1 VSRDDAPDSAAPG
14 GDEPSDASGS
24 LRSRA
29 ALSTYATAVQ
39 GMGRLLYSV
48 LIGHLGSRE
57 LLGQT
62 NTSLSL
68 SVLTSQLWAAP
79 AATAGTRFV
88 ALKATLGDAEG
99 AATVARHIATQTALI
114 SMVLPTMVALAGSAW
129 LGFGAAHTIGTMVLA
144 FAYSM
149 YITLRGVQYGALRFR
164 HVALWDTVAA
174 ATALVAVSVVLAL
187 DLTVVALLPL
197 TLGYALF
204 AVASWPARAAGQV
217 ETRLRRE
224 IDRFI
229 FFGAVSGLASGGLL
243 QLSQLVAHS
252 FAGPA
257 EAGDFAAAL
266 TLATPA
272 SMLSIALSTVLVPPL
287 VAAAGRGDQAAV
299 HSHSDAIARRLTAI
313 FVGLFGVL
321 VIVSPLAIAVVW
333 GEEYRA
339 AASILPVLLIA
350 VMLTSIA
357 LGAATTLQSTRARG
371 PRAVAYLN
379 LGGLVISLAVWP
391 FLAPRF
397 GTTGVALGY
406 LIGAGAASLGAL
418 ATVWWVERHRWVDLA
433 AKLLGGI
440 TIVIVLAG
448 LARSVEGPAGAVAQV
463 SAAILFAL
471 IWLGLNRREVAAL
484 WATVR
489 RPGSGA
495 PKA

>member
-1 VSRDDAPDSAAPG
+1 MAST
-14 GDEPSDASGS
+14 GDEPPGVGGS

-29 ALSTYATAVQ
+29 ALSTIATAVQ
-39 GMGRLLYSV
+39 GLGRLLYSV

-88 ALKATLGDAEG
+88 AMKATLDDPEG
-99 AATVARHIATQTALI
+99 AATVARHIATRTALI
-114 SMVLPTMVALAGSAW
+114 SMVLPTAVALAGSAW
-129 LGFGAAHTIGTMVLA
+129 LGFGAAHTVGTVVLA
-144 FAYSM
+144 FTYSM
-149 YITLRGVQYGALRFR
+149 YVTLRGVQYGALRFR
-164 HVALWDTVAA
+164 HVAVWDAIAA
-174 ATALVAVSVVLAL
+174 ATALLTVTVVLAL

-204 AVASWPARAAGQV
+204 AVASWPARVAARV
-217 ETRLRRE
+217 EAPLRRE
-224 IDRFI
+224 IDRFV

-252 FAGPA
+252 VAGPA

-272 SMLSIALSTVLVPPL
+272 SMLSVALRTVLVPPL
-287 VAAAGRGDQAAV
+287 VAAAGRGDRAAV
-299 HSHSDAIARRLTAI
+299 HAQSGASARRLTAI

-321 VIVSPLAIAVVW
+321 VIVSPLGIALVW

-339 AASILPVLLIA
+339 AAGILPVLLLA

-357 LGAATTLQSTRARG
+357 LGPATTLQSTRARG

-379 LGGLVISLAVWP
+379 LGGLVVSLAVWP
-391 FLAPRF
+391 VLAPRL

-406 LIGAGAASLGAL
+406 LVGAGAASLGAL
-418 ATVWWVERHRWVDLA
+418 ATVWWVERHRWLDLA
-433 AKLLGGI
+433 ARLGGGI
-440 TIVIVLAG
+440 ALVVVLAA
-448 LARSVEGPAGAVAQV
+448 LARSVDGVGGAVAQV
-463 SAAILFAL
+463 GAALLFGAV
-471 IWLGLNRREVAAL
+471 WLALNRREVAAL

-489 RPGSGA
+489 GSGGTPTA
-495 PKA
+495 